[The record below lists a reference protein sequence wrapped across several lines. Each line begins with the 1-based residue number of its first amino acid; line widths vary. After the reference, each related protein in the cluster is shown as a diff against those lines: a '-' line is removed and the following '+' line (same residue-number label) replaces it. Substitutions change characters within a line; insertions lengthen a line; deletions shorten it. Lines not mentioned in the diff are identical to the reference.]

1 MRKICIVGWSS
12 TMREAPYNDKTWEIW
27 ILNHRVDL
35 YPCHDLHFELHNTTN
50 YWGDYLEFLK
60 NNGCKTV
67 VTGIDSRFTEAIVY
81 PKEEII
87 EKYGD
92 FFTNSM
98 SWMIAYAIEIG
109 ATDIGLW
116 GIDCLDR
123 DEYVQQRPSI
133 MFMLG
138 IAKGKGIRLH
148 FPERCKLFRKNK
160 LYWNL

>member
-1 MRKICIVGWSS
+1 MK
-12 TMREAPYNDKTWEIW
+12 EAPYNDKTWEIW
-27 ILNHRVDL
+27 ALNRRLDL
-35 YPCHDLHFELHNTTN
+35 YSRYDLHFELHNTTN
-50 YWGDYLEFLK
+50 CHVNYSEFIK

-67 VTGIDSRFTEAIVY
+67 VTGVDPRFTEAIIY

-98 SWMIAYAIEIG
+98 SWMIAYAIEVG

-123 DEYVQQRPSI
+123 VEYVQQRPSI

-138 IAKGKGIRLH
+138 IAKGKGINLH
-148 FPERCKLFRKNK
+148 FPEKCKLFRKDK
-160 LYWNL
+160 IYWNL